1 MVTRE
6 VPFVGNSSFLF
17 SWKNMNAFREAY
29 GIKTLEDFDKFYSQ
43 ANTAKLTF
51 DDVAKIASFGLQ
63 RKDKTVSKED
73 VDDLIDEYMEE
84 HTFTDFFE
92 LVLTAQMT
100 SMYSPN
106 QDVGEAKGEKK
117 PPKPGKN

>member
-1 MVTRE
+1 
-6 VPFVGNSSFLF
+6 
-17 SWKNMNAFREAY
+17 MNAFREAY

-43 ANTAKLTF
+43 VNTAKLTF

-63 RKDKTVSKED
+63 RKDKTVSKEE